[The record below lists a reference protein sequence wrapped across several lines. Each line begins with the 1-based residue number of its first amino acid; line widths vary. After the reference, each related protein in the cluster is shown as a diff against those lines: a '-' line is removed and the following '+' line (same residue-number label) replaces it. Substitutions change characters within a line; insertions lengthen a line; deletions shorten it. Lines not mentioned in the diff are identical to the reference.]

1 MLFLIG
7 FFSGIITAIGMGG
20 GTVLVLLL
28 TLVLMIP
35 QQVAQ
40 SANLIFFI
48 PTAITVIVLNIK
60 EKNIDIKV
68 GINIILFGIIGA
80 SLGSIIAT
88 KIDVKNLKKFFG
100 IFLICIAI
108 HEIYN
113 YYKLYI
119 KSKNTNN
126 KIEW

>member
-126 KIEW
+126 KIE